1 MRTRLR
7 EILDDEE
14 EATKLLHQ
22 QLTRQLSRLD
32 SQEENLVD
40 LAADGDLASAKVK
53 QRLGEIRKQRGRIAR
68 QLDQTQDQLAL
79 GAALIENALVL
90 LADPQGLYRQMAP
103 EQRRLLNQAIFE
115 KLYVFEDTI
124 TGADFKAPF
133 DELLIA
139 RDAAGTPARKQTGSP
154 AEAGDPSEA
163 HTAPLATVVFGGVST
178 KRAMVEV
185 MGRWSKLSDQG
196 ERLTTLVKTVPK
208 GSIQPK
214 TRKPTQVA
222 RQLRPAEIE
231 ELVAG
236 YQDGATVYQ
245 LAAQFR
251 ISRSTV
257 SQHLER
263 EDIPVNAD

>member
-139 RDAAGTPARKQTGSP
+139 RDAAGTPARKQTGFP
-154 AEAGDPSEA
+154 AEAGDPSEV

-185 MGRWSKLSDQG
+185 MGRWSKLCQKDRFSRKLENRRRSPDSCDQP
-196 ERLTTLVKTVPK
+196 R
-208 GSIQPK
+208 
-214 TRKPTQVA
+214 
-222 RQLRPAEIE
+222 
-231 ELVAG
+231 
-236 YQDGATVYQ
+236 
-245 LAAQFR
+245 
-251 ISRSTV
+251 SRSWWRGTKMGPR
-257 SQHLER
+257 STNWLRSSGLAEALCR
-263 EDIPVNAD
+263 NTWSEKTFL